1 MKKWKSTVV
10 ILALLLCGCGAQ
22 EVMETISDDP
32 AAPVSVQTHQISLNL
47 PAQAASPAVESD
59 SDRLY
64 QCDTYDIRVQTLPGG
79 DLNATVQTVSGYEK
93 EKLTVM
99 EREKDGF
106 PCYEFVWVSAG
117 ETGELVGRAM
127 ILSDNGWHYCLSVLA
142 QAGDVPEN
150 QVYYQELFNSFTL
163 S

>member
-1 MKKWKSTVV
+1 MKKWNITVI
-10 ILALLLCGCGAQ
+10 ILALLLCGCGAR

-32 AAPVSVQTHQISLNL
+32 AVPVSAQTHQISLTL

-64 QCDTYDIRVQTLPGG
+64 QCDTYDIRVQTLEGG
-79 DLNATVQTVSGYEK
+79 DLNATIHTVSGYEK

-99 EREKDGF
+99 EREKDGY

-117 ETGELVGRAM
+117 ETGELVGQAM
-127 ILSDNGWHYCLSVLA
+127 ILSDGICHYCVSVLA
-142 QAGDVPEN
+142 VADKVAEN
-150 QVYYQELFNSFTL
+150 QVYYQELFDSFTL
-163 S
+163 R